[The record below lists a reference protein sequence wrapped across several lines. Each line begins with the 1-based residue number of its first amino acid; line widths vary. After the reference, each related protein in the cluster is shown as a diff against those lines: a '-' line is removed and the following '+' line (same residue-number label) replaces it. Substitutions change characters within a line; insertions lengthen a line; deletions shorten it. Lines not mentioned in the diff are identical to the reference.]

1 MDKKKI
7 NFKKQVLPVLLI
19 IAAIIVGFLFRDE
32 LTAILGSDGGWYDTY
47 EAGFT
52 VDADSTQE
60 DASLPADETPTEEPQ
75 PEPTEPEQ
83 TTAATEA
90 STAAT
95 TTEQATTTAVTEP
108 SQPTEEASD
117 EVEILYT
124 FRTQAQ
130 YEQHYDKHGHEF
142 TPIFGEITL
151 EEYLMYANALIRSE
165 DEEILTKTE
174 KEDGDFMYFRPS
186 TEEFLVLS
194 TDGYI
199 RTYFIPTAGIN
210 YWNRQ

>member
-7 NFKKQVLPVLLI
+7 DFKKQVLPILLI

-32 LTAILGSDGGWYDTY
+32 LAMILGSEDGGYSDYYSDTY
-47 EAGFT
+47 VAGY
-52 VDADSTQE
+52 DDLTQTAE
-60 DASLPADETPTEEPQ
+60 SIPDEIPWETSEQPTESEHPEATTASTTTTAATTATTPEETQ
-75 PEPTEPEQ
+75 PPEPTEESG
-83 TTAATEA
+83 AE
-90 STAAT
+90 
-95 TTEQATTTAVTEP
+95 
-108 SQPTEEASD
+108 
-117 EVEILYT
+117 EVEILYY
-124 FRTQAQ
+124 FRTQKQ

-142 TPIFGEITL
+142 TPIFGKITM
-151 EEYLMYANALIRSE
+151 EEYLMYANALIQSE

-199 RTYFIPTAGIN
+199 RTYFIPTAGID

>member
-1 MDKKKI
+1 MENKKKTD
-7 NFKKQVLPVLLI
+7 FKKHILPILLLVAVVLFGLL
-19 IAAIIVGFLFRDE
+19 FKDE
-32 LTAILGSDGGWYDTY
+32 QPNSADISGYTY
-47 EAGFT
+47 EASQSMEGSYAEELPDLT
-52 VDADSTQE
+52 DAATTTDT
-60 DASLPADETPTEEPQ
+60 ADT
-75 PEPTEPEQ
+75 

-90 STAAT
+90 STAPTEAT
-95 TTEQATTTAVTEP
+95 APPDEQAA
-108 SQPTEEASD
+108 PTEESSN
-117 EVEILYT
+117 EVEILYY
-124 FRTQAQ
+124 FRSQQQ

-142 TPIFGEITL
+142 TPIFGEITM
-151 EEYLMYANALIRSE
+151 EEYLMYANALIQSE

-199 RTYFIPTAGIN
+199 RTYFIPTAGID